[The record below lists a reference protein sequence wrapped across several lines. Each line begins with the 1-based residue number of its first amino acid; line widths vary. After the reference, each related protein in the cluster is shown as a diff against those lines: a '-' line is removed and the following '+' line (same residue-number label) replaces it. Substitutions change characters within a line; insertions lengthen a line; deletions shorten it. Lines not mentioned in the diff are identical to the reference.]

1 MSKKRKIKQY
11 EEISYGVLTDPKEQ
25 SRNKFLR
32 KKRNNKSKKFLKYDS
47 W

>member
-11 EEISYGVLTDPKEQ
+11 EEISYEVFNDTKEQ

-32 KKRNNKSKKFLKYDS
+32 KKRNNKFKKFSKQEL

>member
-11 EEISYGVLTDPKEQ
+11 EEISYGLFSDVKEQ
-25 SRNKFLR
+25 SRSKFLR
-32 KKRNNKSKKFLKYDS
+32 KKANVKNKKPAKSDL